1 MSRISPVI
9 LSDLTSD
16 MQSILSAVEIK
27 MGFMPNDALLMAHKP
42 DVMLAFGNLVQ
53 AVYDEQSEISPV
65 LKRLIGLVTSQA
77 AGCRY
82 CQAHTAHAALNHD
95 IDDAKLEA
103 LWEYETSPLYS
114 DAERAALRLA
124 QAAGMSPAYVS
135 EDIFTELNSHF
146 SNSQIVEIVATISLF
161 GFLNKWNSVF
171 ETEIESFTKSGAR
184 QIFPAL
190 IWRQ

>member
-9 LSDLTSD
+9 LSELTSD
-16 MQSILSAVEIK
+16 MQNILSAVEIK

-82 CQAHTAHAALNHD
+82 CEAHTAHAALNHD

-171 ETEIESFTKSGAR
+171 ETEIESLPKAVLDKY
-184 QIFPAL
+184 FPH
-190 IWRQ
+190 

>member
-1 MSRISPVI
+1 MSRIKPLNFSKLIPDIQNI
-9 LSDLTSD
+9 LFALETD
-16 MQSILSAVEIK
+16 
-27 MGFMPNDALLMAHKP
+27 MGFMPNDALVMAHKP
-42 DVMLAFGNLVQ
+42 DVMSAFGALVQ
-53 AVYDEQSEISPV
+53 AVYDDQSEISSV

-95 IDDAKLEA
+95 IDDAKLKA
-103 LWEYETSPLYS
+103 LWEYETSPHYS

-146 SNSQIVEIVATISLF
+146 SNSQIVEIVTTISLF

-171 ETEIESFTKSGAR
+171 ETEIETLPKAVLNKY
-184 QIFPAL
+184 FPH
-190 IWRQ
+190 